1 MKRRIRNSLI
11 AISLCGALAM
21 PTFLD
26 GQQNGVQEESNQHHY
41 KLVDLGT
48 LGGPQSYLFSL
59 TGPLS
64 SNGSVAACAD
74 LATADPSNPP
84 SPYFGGDPYLQH
96 GVEWTDGKLEDLG
109 TLPGGGSSCTQ
120 WINSFGW
127 IAGGSENGGIDS
139 LTGYPAVNAV
149 FWKNSKIRNL
159 GTFGG
164 EESVA
169 FALNNRDEVVGF
181 ALNTIPDPFTST
193 VFAFG
198 ATQAHAFL
206 WKNGVLEDL
215 GTLGGPDSIAFYVNE
230 RGQVAG
236 LSLTNSTPNATT
248 GIPTLHTFFWEKGKM
263 QDIGT
268 LGGTAVFV
276 NDMNNRGE
284 VVGQS
289 NLAGDQTFHPF
300 SWYRGVLTDL
310 GTFGGDDGNAIWAN
324 DAGQVVGV
332 ATFPI
337 PCNGCLLPQVYH
349 AAAWKDGEIND
360 LGTVPGDKCS
370 EAHGN
375 NSAGQVVGGSGICHG
390 AVHAFLWED
399 GRPMVDLNALI
410 PPGSALQLQDAV
422 SINERGEI
430 AGTGTIGNGDKHAYL
445 LVPCDEDHSGIEGCD
460 YDLVDAAM
468 GPQVQPTQITQVPV
482 ASPVKLSTS
491 EMMTRLRSLGAGRNR
506 RFGMRQTSPE

>member
-1 MKRRIRNSLI
+1 
-11 AISLCGALAM
+11 M
-21 PTFLD
+21 PAFLEA
-26 GQQNGVQEESNQHHY
+26 QQNGVQDDGKQHHY

-64 SNGSVAACAD
+64 SNGLVAACAD
-74 LATADPSNPP
+74 LATPDPSNPP

-96 GVEWTDGKLEDLG
+96 GVLWMDGKLKDLG

-120 WINSFGW
+120 WINSSGW
-127 IAGGSENGGIDS
+127 IAGVSENGAIDA
-139 LTGYPAVNAV
+139 LTGFPAVNAV
-149 FWKNSKIRNL
+149 LWKNSKIRNL

-206 WKNGVLEDL
+206 WKNGVMEDL

-248 GIPTLHTFFWEKGKM
+248 GSPTLHSFFWEKGKM
-263 QDIGT
+263 EDVGT
-268 LGGTAVFV
+268 LGGTIVTV

-289 NLAGDQTFHPF
+289 NLAGDQTSHPF
-300 SWYRGVLTDL
+300 SWYHGVMTDL
-310 GTFGGDDGNAIWAN
+310 GTFGGDNGNAIWAN
-324 DAGQVVGV
+324 DADQVVGV

-349 AAAWKDGEIND
+349 AAAWEDGEIKD

-399 GRPMVDLNALI
+399 GRPMVDLNTLV
-410 PPGSALQLQDAV
+410 PPGSTLQLHDAV

-430 AGTGTIGNGDKHAYL
+430 AGTGTIGNGDQHAYL
-445 LVPCDEDHSGIEGCD
+445 LIPCDEDHPNLEGCD
-460 YDLVDAAM
+460 YSTVEADEGA
-468 GPQVQPTQITQVPV
+468 QTPTAQ
-482 ASPVKLSTS
+482 STATNATGTS
-491 EMMTRLRSLGAGRNR
+491 HEHADWQNHLRR
-506 RFGMRQTSPE
+506 RKPPRKR